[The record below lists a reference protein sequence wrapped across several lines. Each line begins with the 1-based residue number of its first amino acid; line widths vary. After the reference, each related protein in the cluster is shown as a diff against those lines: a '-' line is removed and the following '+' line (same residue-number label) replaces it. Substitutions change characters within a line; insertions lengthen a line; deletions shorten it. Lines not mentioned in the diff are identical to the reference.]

1 MAGGSAT
8 PDRYPWPVDESLSR
22 RVRVARLAAG
32 WLPVVAWAALI
43 FAFSAQPSLTFVPD
57 QALDLV
63 VRKLGHMG
71 IFGILALLA
80 WRAVVTSTTWRPA
93 WAWALGLTVAYAL
106 TDELH
111 QALTAERHPSL
122 VDVAIDAAG
131 AALALA
137 GLAAVRS
144 WRWRAR
150 RGT

>member
-1 MAGGSAT
+1 
-8 PDRYPWPVDESLSR
+8 VDQERSSR
-22 RVRVARLAAG
+22 AQVARLAAG
-32 WLPVVAWAALI
+32 WLPAVAWAGLI
-43 FAFSAQPSLTFVPD
+43 FAFSAQPGLTFVPD
-57 QALDLV
+57 QGLDLV

-80 WRAVVTSTTWRPA
+80 WRAVASTTTWRPA

-111 QALTAERHPSL
+111 QAFTAERHPSL

-137 GLAAVRS
+137 GLSAVRW
-144 WRWRAR
+144 WRSRPR